1 MMKMSSEDRY
11 TRTRILIGDK
21 GIERLEKSRVAVFG
35 LGGVGGFTV
44 EALARAGVGSLDIID
59 NDTVDITNLNRQI
72 IATLDTVGRQKTA
85 VMEERIHSIDPGISV
100 VRHDMFFLPENS
112 ADLDF
117 SEYDYVVDAVDT
129 VTAKIEIAV
138 KAEKEGCRLISCMGT
153 GNKMD
158 PSRLMI
164 TDISKTHMCRLAK
177 VMRHELRV
185 RGITHLKVLF
195 SDEEPLRSEPPGSIS
210 FVPSAAGLMIAG
222 EVIRELIDWK
232 K

>member
-1 MMKMSSEDRY
+1 MSSEDRY

-100 VRHDMFFLPENS
+100 VRH
-112 ADLDF
+112 
-117 SEYDYVVDAVDT
+117 
-129 VTAKIEIAV
+129 
-138 KAEKEGCRLISCMGT
+138 G
-153 GNKMD
+153 
-158 PSRLMI
+158 
-164 TDISKTHMCRLAK
+164 
-177 VMRHELRV
+177 
-185 RGITHLKVLF
+185 
-195 SDEEPLRSEPPGSIS
+195 RSG
-210 FVPSAAGLMIAG
+210 
-222 EVIRELIDWK
+222 
-232 K
+232 